1 MKVTDETGVTL
12 WEYLAINASVKNN
25 QKIYYQIQTIMN
37 KGSLH

>member
-25 QKIYYQIQTIMN
+25 QIISDSDYY
-37 KGSLH
+37 K